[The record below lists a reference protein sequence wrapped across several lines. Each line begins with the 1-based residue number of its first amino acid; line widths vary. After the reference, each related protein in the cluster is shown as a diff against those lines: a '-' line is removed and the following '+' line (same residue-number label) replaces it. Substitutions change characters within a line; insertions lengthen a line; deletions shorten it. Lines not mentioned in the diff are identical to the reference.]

1 MRVEMS
7 PENPVLV
14 EVVRGDLVECL
25 HRARVAVT
33 APDGSLIASLGDV
46 TTPMFSRSSLKPVQ
60 TIAMLRHGLDLRDAL
75 LALSAASHS
84 GESYHLDG
92 VREILSGG
100 GLTVEA
106 LQNTPD
112 LPLDEKAR
120 NTWLREGKEATS
132 LTQNCSGKHA
142 AMLRTCVRNGWD
154 TASYRDPRHP
164 LQQAIAQTV
173 DEFCG
178 THDPASTDG
187 CGAPLFATPLQG
199 LAGAFGRIAGA
210 TEGHERAI
218 ADAYR
223 AHPEYPSGTGRDDLL
238 LHQAVEGLVCKGGA
252 EACMAIGLADGRGI
266 AIKIDDGA
274 GRAILPL
281 SAAILSMM
289 VEAPDLEAHLTR
301 PVLGHG
307 QPVGEV
313 RVVDGALEPL
323 ASALSR
329 GVR

>member
-33 APDGSLIASLGDV
+33 APDGSLLASLGDV

-60 TIAMLRHGLDLRDAL
+60 TIAMLRHGLDLDDAL

-84 GESYHLDG
+84 GEPYHLDG

-120 NTWLREGKEATS
+120 NTWLREGKEAAS

-154 TASYRDPRHP
+154 TASYLDPQHP

-210 TEGHERAI
+210 TGGHERAI

-238 LHQAVEGLVCKGGA
+238 LHRAVAGLVCKGGA
-252 EACMAIGLADGRGI
+252 EACLAIGLADGRGI
-266 AIKIDDGA
+266 ALKIDDGA
-274 GRAILPL
+274 SRAVLPL
-281 SAAILSMM
+281 AAAVLQVL
-289 VEAPDLEAHLTR
+289 VEAPELDAHLTR

-307 QPVGEV
+307 RPVGEV
-313 RVVDGALEPL
+313 RVVAGALK
-323 ASALSR
+323 ALESQLR
-329 GVR
+329 S